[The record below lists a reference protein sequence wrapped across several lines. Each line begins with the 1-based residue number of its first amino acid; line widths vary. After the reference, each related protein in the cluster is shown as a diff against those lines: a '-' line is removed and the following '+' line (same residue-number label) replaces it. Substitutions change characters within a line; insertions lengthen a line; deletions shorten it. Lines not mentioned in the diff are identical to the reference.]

1 MAKLPFRVDPEKYLT
16 SNKNQASK
24 MLERICKKYYQDKE
38 VTKMIEAA
46 FEKLSSRGHLVFW
59 EDVSEQEKII
69 LKRAA
74 VSYYIPWDIS
84 FSGSISTPA
93 RLTFNASKNT
103 PNGTSLNDVLVRG
116 VPNLV
121 KLLHMILG
129 WVCGP
134 EAISGDISQFYNAV
148 LLHPEH
154 LPYQRFLYKKGLDPN
169 AETIEGIIKTLIY
182 GVRSVS
188 SQTETLVRRISE
200 EIEET
205 HPLVA
210 FFLAKC
216 RYVDDLAK
224 GVENKNVAKY
234 IMKTV
239 DQVLQ
244 NHHMHVKGWAMSNEK
259 PNKKYHKM
267 V

>member
-24 MLERICKKYYQDKE
+24 MLERICKKYFQDKE

-46 FEKLSSRGHLVFW
+46 FEKLLSQGHLVFW
-59 EDVSEQEKII
+59 EDVSEQEKMI

-93 RLTFNASKNT
+93 RPTFNASKNS
-103 PNGTSLNDVLVRG
+103 PNGTILNDVLVQG

-134 EAISGDISQFYNAV
+134 EAYEIATFVAITTFVVRGFHTPHKFMTVV
-148 LLHPEH
+148 LRY
-154 LPYQRFLYKKGLDPN
+154 LPRN
-169 AETIEGIIKTLIY
+169 RT
-182 GVRSVS
+182 
-188 SQTETLVRRISE
+188 
-200 EIEET
+200 
-205 HPLVA
+205 
-210 FFLAKC
+210 
-216 RYVDDLAK
+216 
-224 GVENKNVAKY
+224 
-234 IMKTV
+234 
-239 DQVLQ
+239 
-244 NHHMHVKGWAMSNEK
+244 
-259 PNKKYHKM
+259 
-267 V
+267 